1 MLRPDSFSV
10 VFASP
15 LRVCTARRWMER
27 WEDDFGLVVVWR
39 AVAEERKLATAVAY
53 SNPGA

>member
-1 MLRPDSFSV
+1 
-10 VFASP
+10 
-15 LRVCTARRWMER
+15 MER